1 MLPLYEE
8 PVCEWN
14 RPVVY
19 LSQAPQSPRCTRS
32 GSRDVDSIVSRLLAC
47 RLLNSTTLLAPRRT
61 KLMSRAV
68 SSARRGSGFRPAP
81 GGDPLT
87 LEGARRGVTLLAIAL
102 IATSN

>member
-1 MLPLYEE
+1 ME
-8 PVCEWN
+8 PAGCVF
-14 RPVVY
+14 VAG
-19 LSQAPQSPRCTRS
+19 SAPRCTRS

-81 GGDPLT
+81 GGDPSRVR
-87 LEGARRGVTLLAIAL
+87 GAV
-102 IATSN
+102 